1 LQANRFTL
9 TKFLLQISNIDYSL
23 LIGTLL
29 DNIEM
34 YLCLI
39 NLMIRM
45 FESTILEN
53 ESGKGFY
60 SYDNLD
66 FKKSSKYNFRKPHS
80 LEVLKEEMDI
90 TERLFKIPDTPFL
103 IKVRGDSMTGCGIDS
118 GDTLL
123 VDKSK
128 KAKHGDIVIAAIN
141 NKLAVKRLN
150 YSYKETML
158 IAENENYMPIMI
170 HSGDKLDIWGV
181 VTMVIKDMTKK
192 GN

>member
-1 LQANRFTL
+1 MQANRFTL

-66 FKKSSKYNFRKPHS
+66 FKGLSFKRYVELFNIDLTES
-80 LEVLKEEMDI
+80 LND
-90 TERLFKIPDTPFL
+90 
-103 IKVRGDSMTGCGIDS
+103 
-118 GDTLL
+118 
-123 VDKSK
+123 
-128 KAKHGDIVIAAIN
+128 
-141 NKLAVKRLN
+141 
-150 YSYKETML
+150 
-158 IAENENYMPIMI
+158 
-170 HSGDKLDIWGV
+170 
-181 VTMVIKDMTKK
+181 
-192 GN
+192 